1 MIDEHFGYEA
11 RDDDV
16 DDGVLS
22 TLTHDV
28 DHNVVGNPTG
38 PAKGRDEARG
48 FYEHL
53 FADLDA
59 GEVTPLNRYYG
70 DDLMVDESL
79 WKGIAVGNPLGL
91 AGRNRPVEFRLPHVF
106 EFADDGAISRENV
119 WMDTGVMA
127 QQLADESE
135 GDAVRDLILRF
146 YDDFDRGEL
155 GRFEATVFG
164 STKPDWTGFIGFAL
178 SFLDA
183 CADRLHVFDHVVTEG
198 DTVATIGRY
207 QGTHTGDLM
216 GVSATGRTID
226 MAVMH
231 IDRVVDGRVVEHRGI
246 GDIDGIR
253 EQLGVT
259 PPS

>member
-1 MIDEHFGYEA
+1 
-11 RDDDV
+11 
-16 DDGVLS
+16 
-22 TLTHDV
+22 
-28 DHNVVGNPTG
+28 
-38 PAKGRDEARG
+38 
-48 FYEHL
+48 
-53 FADLDA
+53 
-59 GEVTPLNRYYG
+59 
-70 DDLMVDESL
+70 MVDESL
-79 WKGIAVGNPLGL
+79 WKGIAVGKPLGL
-91 AGRNRPVEFRLPHVF
+91 AGRNRPVEFRLLHVF

-119 WMDTGVMA
+119 WIDTGAMA
-127 QQLADESE
+127 QQLADEPE

-164 STKPDWTGFIGFAL
+164 STKLDWTGFIAFAQ

-183 CADRLHVFDHVVTEG
+183 CADGLHVFDHVVTEG

-246 GDIDGIR
+246 GDIDGMR